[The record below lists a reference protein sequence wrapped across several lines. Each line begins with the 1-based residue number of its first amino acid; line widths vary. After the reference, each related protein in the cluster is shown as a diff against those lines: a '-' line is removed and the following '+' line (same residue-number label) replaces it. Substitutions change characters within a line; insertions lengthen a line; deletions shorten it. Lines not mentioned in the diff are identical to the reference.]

1 MNSEGYRDPT
11 ADRAIRNAA
20 RLPRQ
25 IWSVVKAVRE
35 VLYVSHLELVEI
47 RMRDRTTGREHTWG
61 GDSNGEKGSGAV
73 HRRVRA
79 DQRDGK
85 GH

>member
-11 ADRAIRNAA
+11 ADRAIRNATH
-20 RLPRQ
+20 LPRQ

-35 VLYVSHLELVEI
+35 VLNVSHLELVEI
-47 RMRDRTTGREHTWG
+47 RMRDRTTGRENKWG